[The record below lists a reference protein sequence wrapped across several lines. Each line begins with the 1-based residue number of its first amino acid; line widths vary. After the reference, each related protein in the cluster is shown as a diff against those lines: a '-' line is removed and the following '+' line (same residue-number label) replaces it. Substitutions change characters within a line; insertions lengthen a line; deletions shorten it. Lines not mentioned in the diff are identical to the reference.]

1 MSKVNNAFQEPINK
15 FLVSPEPYFNLFDK
29 YIPRYDNDG
38 EGKDIMSCGFA
49 NPGVLHFIMKVNP
62 KANYTI
68 VEVETNLLN
77 TITLLYGK
85 TYNIKIVDINTD
97 EDYLGIF
104 KTMTK
109 FDCII
114 MNPPYNKNLH
124 LKILAKAIE
133 HLKDDNSTC
142 VNLSPMRWLQDPL
155 AKYKKNSDYHRFEE
169 PVSKHI
175 KNLEVISAKSA
186 NVLFGINNFT
196 DLAIYDTAQIGGYSY
211 DVLNRSNFKDCDSIF
226 KKVMRYVV
234 KTEIHTLKYHLTTDC
249 NDYRVVIT
257 LITGQRGQQNLK
269 NFYVCATRP
278 EVFKDGVDVKTK
290 KQYIDICG
298 GIKKAKAKQHEKKV
312 EFGLTVN
319 FKSSEEANNFIATC
333 RIEFM
338 TFWGIMTKNDMH
350 PQFKFIPFMGDAI
363 NPRTGLRGY
372 LSTWTDEDFYQYF
385 NITKAEQKI
394 IEDTLAKYE

>member
-38 EGKDIMSCGFA
+38 ECKDIMCCGFA

-85 TYNIKIVDINTD
+85 TYNIKTVDINND
-97 EDYLGIF
+97 ADYLGIF

-142 VNLSPMRWLQDPL
+142 VNLSPVPRLTSIRNLYD
-155 AKYKKNSDYHRFEE
+155 AKTIKRNKNTKAYTQLKHVDQISNGIELFKAGIQQHLGIQVYTNEKRNVDLEKFVDSPMPKALVCKIMKKCMANNLLIAKQFGDIILPMSGIHGHIGQADFFNIMALTYEKQLKS
-169 PVSKHI
+169 VGTIHI
-175 KNLEVISAKSA
+175 K
-186 NVLFGINNFT
+186 F
-196 DLAIYDTAQIGGYSY
+196 
-211 DVLNRSNFKDCDSIF
+211 
-226 KKVMRYVV
+226 
-234 KTEIHTLKYHLTTDC
+234 KTESDRKA
-249 NDYRVVIT
+249 
-257 LITGQRGQQNLK
+257 
-269 NFYVCATRP
+269 FY
-278 EVFKDGVDVKTK
+278 
-290 KQYIDICG
+290 
-298 GIKKAKAKQHEKKV
+298 
-312 EFGLTVN
+312 
-319 FKSSEEANNFIATC
+319 
-333 RIEFM
+333 
-338 TFWGIMTKNDMH
+338 TFWMSPLGKLIVSLWKVDTHVMPNY
-350 PQFKFIPFMGDAI
+350 IPYVWFA
-363 NPRTGLRGY
+363 TH
-372 LSTWTDEDFYQYF
+372 EDFYQYF